1 MVYQPKMLASKTM
14 KKEIKP
20 TNEKALT
27 KKYDLQESKKIL
39 LDIAIPE
46 GDLNQNLKRL
56 GENILPKYIDGSE
69 QDRNEAHE
77 ALKKMTLELL
87 MALELETHVALMEA
101 FEPRY
106 RGLAKELSSQ
116 LIKDY
121 NCQTSAEKALAETI
135 ANAYIRVLDNSRRLN
150 NELECKNITHE
161 RNKYISNLS
170 NQVDRANRQFL
181 NSLLTL
187 KQLKAPTI
195 EMNIKTKNTFLAQ
208 NQNVNVD
215 KKENHEIIDAE

>member
-1 MVYQPKMLASKTM
+1 M
-14 KKEIKP
+14 KKEVKP
-20 TNEKALT
+20 TGVKDLV
-27 KKYDLQESKKIL
+27 KKYTPQKSKEAIL
-39 LDIAIPE
+39 EMMRPE
-46 GDLNQNLKRL
+46 GDLEADLKKL
-56 GENILPKYIDGSE
+56 GEEILPKFIHGNEKERSE
-69 QDRNEAHE
+69 YEDV
-77 ALKKMTLELL
+77 LKKKGLEVMMT
-87 MALELETHVALMEA
+87 LELETHVALMET

-121 NCQTSAEKALAETI
+121 NCLTSAEKALAETI
-135 ANAYIRVLDNSRRLN
+135 ANAFIRVVDNSRRLN
-150 NELECKNITHE
+150 NELECRNITRE
-161 RNKYISNLS
+161 RNKYISILS

-187 KQLKAPTI
+187 KQLKAPII